1 MVSRMIRTVALVALV
16 YLLLVSGCST
26 TLKDLQD
33 QGVIT
38 AEQAL
43 YIQEEVADAVNE
55 RVGDAAWEGWL
66 PIAGIIGLGGLWGR
80 KQFTNSR
87 GGGGGGGTT

>member
-1 MVSRMIRTVALVALV
+1 MVSRTIRTVALVFP
-16 YLLLVSGCST
+16 LLVSGCST

-33 QGVIT
+33 HGVIT

-43 YIQEEVADAVNE
+43 YIQKEVADAVNE

-87 GGGGGGGTT
+87 GGSSGGSAT